1 MFFPYFALIPS
12 TSYCGNADCTFLTLH
27 FLRSAL
33 FAQIRTGMF
42 LACKFPMIVTFTC
55 EYGSC
60 VPSRTTNTVSTSSSH
75 LMLSMT
81 PFVASRALFLAFA
94 ADIPDFMKSS

>member
-1 MFFPYFALIPS
+1 MFLPYFALIPS
-12 TSYCGNADCTFLTLH
+12 TSYCGNADWTRLILH

-33 FAQIRTGMF
+33 FATTSTGMF
-42 LACKFPMIVTFTC
+42 LAARFPIIVTFTC

-60 VPSRTTNTVSTSSSH
+60 VPSSTTSTVSTSSSH

-81 PFVASRALFLAFA
+81 PFVASFALFFA
-94 ADIPDFMKSS
+94 LEADIPVFMKSS